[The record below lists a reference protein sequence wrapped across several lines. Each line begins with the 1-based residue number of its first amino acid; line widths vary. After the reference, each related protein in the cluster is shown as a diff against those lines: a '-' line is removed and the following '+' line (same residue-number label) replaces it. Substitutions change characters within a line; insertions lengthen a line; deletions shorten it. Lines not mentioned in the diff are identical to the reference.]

1 MFGELLYHYAKVK
14 ETVEK
19 CVDTFICV
27 PGFTVEYLY
36 TFEYMRT
43 LRIYLTPA
51 VLLLLL
57 FVACRGR
64 KESTGSH
71 PGGTS
76 SFVKKYSE
84 ILGVPLSKECN
95 RKFIETCAS
104 WLGTPYKYGGTS
116 KSGADCSGFAGQ
128 VYSAAY
134 GKTIG
139 RSSRDIFDQCREV
152 PKVSLREGD
161 FVFFKIKSKKIS
173 HVGIYLTQGY
183 FIHASTSKGV
193 IVSNLNEE
201 YYQKTYA
208 GGGRLKD

>member
-1 MFGELLYHYAKVK
+1 MPLMLLVL
-14 ETVEK
+14 V
-19 CVDTFICV
+19 I
-27 PGFTVEYLY
+27 FT
-36 TFEYMRT
+36 
-43 LRIYLTPA
+43 
-51 VLLLLL
+51 
-57 FVACRGR
+57 ACRGR
-64 KESTGSH
+64 KEGNLGHSGST
-71 PGGTS
+71 TS
-76 SFVKKYSE
+76 FIKKYSDL
-84 ILGVPLSKECN
+84 LGVPLNKDCN

-128 VYSAAY
+128 VYNAAF

-139 RSSRDIFDQCREV
+139 RSSRDIFDQCKEI
-152 PKVSLREGD
+152 PKGSLREGD